1 MYNYIIYIAYTR
13 LHTYLCAGWCVYSQ
27 THACIHTSLSCMPR
41 SLPVSSWLLQTAA
54 IVLWDSIRKYSQW
67 ISKIFFL
74 THLDAGRS
82 SKHPHPQPTNHWT
95 LRPIVEY
102 SGDSLAAGRM
112 SQDFRWYLQVV
123 TPNLFVP
130 KITAETKAQGNAS
143 ANQAARF
150 QSAPLRRQARLK
162 ISKII

>member
-1 MYNYIIYIAYTR
+1 MRVGAST
-13 LHTYLCAGWCVYSQ
+13 HKH
-27 THACIHTSLSCMPR
+27 THASTHHCHVCHVACLFHHDCYK
-41 SLPVSSWLLQTAA
+41 LQPLCCGT
-54 IVLWDSIRKYSQW
+54 VYESILNEFQRY
-67 ISKIFFL
+67 FFL

-82 SKHPHPQPTNHWT
+82 SKHPHPQSTNHWT